1 MDADNRMLAE
11 LQSHSPV
18 VLRMYRWSSPTLSLG
33 HFQDEEEIPAEERW
47 STAPRVRRK
56 TGGGAIL
63 HDLEWTYSL
72 VIPSRPELGLKGH
85 SEAIYRST
93 HLAIVNGLREMGWDA
108 KLSEQCTCSAA
119 GTRKVSQAEPFL
131 CFMRRSPV
139 DVLIGQDKILGSA
152 QRRSAAGLL
161 QHGSFLLSASAL
173 TPSLHGLFDQTRNSS
188 DASGLES
195 EDAGK
200 GADADWVRASV
211 PSDANS
217 IVDFAW
223 RFWGEWLAERLRAG
237 IDQVIA
243 CKWDDA
249 RFPD

>member
-1 MDADNRMLAE
+1 MQIDNGMLAE
-11 LQSHSPV
+11 LQPHSPV
-18 VLRMYRWSSPTLSLG
+18 VLRIYRWSCPTLSLG
-33 HFQDEEEIPAEERW
+33 HFQEEEGIPFEERW
-47 STAPRVRRK
+47 ANAPRVRRK

-72 VIPSRPELGLKGH
+72 VIPSRPEIGLKGH
-85 SEAIYRST
+85 SEAIYRAT
-93 HLAIVNGLREMGWDA
+93 HRSIVDGLREMGWEA
-108 KLSEQCTCSAA
+108 KLSEQCTCSVAA
-119 GTRKVSQAEPFL
+119 ARKVSEVEPFL

-173 TPSLHGLFDQTRNSS
+173 TPSLHGLFDQSRNSS
-188 DASGLES
+188 GAIGLKS
-195 EDAGK
+195 EVAGER
-200 GADADWVRASV
+200 AETDWVRALG

-223 RFWGEWLAERLRAG
+223 RFWGEWLAERLMAG

-249 RFPD
+249 